1 MTTIQKLLTAREWEQ
16 CLQYHYLRA
25 DGPNGN
31 TPLYTLDATPSELG
45 LAAGLEDLSGDD
57 VLDAFMSVFSR
68 EAIRKVLGDE
78 VSESAG
84 FFAYRHFHFLVLTC
98 VVSATTTNAGTTA
111 DFRKR
116 LGVLLNDGGGQ
127 EQGVSGI
134 NSLWHAL
141 AVWVDREIAKGKPY
155 RRISLPDPGNMTR
168 IGYAVRLA
176 YPSRSDRSQ
185 LKSVLKCFPDR
196 ALENRY
202 ALLQQLFI
210 EKSKL
215 PSRMQDD
222 LKQME
227 RLYRQNHP
235 LERHSLWRL
244 IESILTELSQ
254 DEPGRASLLWRIS
267 LTFSGWDGDEIEVS
281 LARGNHRIQLDD
293 GYWFG
298 GFGELL
304 SYSNAPSK
312 VRKLLAS
319 GVLILHE
326 VPGGLWI
333 QDDRKTAKECRAVIL
348 TRLDEIVTKM
358 PVWQAISE
366 DWKISEPMPCAT
378 AVELTGGAGVAE
390 KETPEPAI
398 RLEGGLS
405 LGRQKWLNRPD
416 FLPFIN
422 LNECRVVSTSP
433 ELALAY
439 EDDIARLKNVSLQD
453 GRWHIDAESTDS
465 SPVSTTFQLIRNAPL
480 ATRWAERSGRHEA
493 SIEVCCDQGRPLADS
508 TCPFAAGQFPN
519 RLADLLEAI
528 YSRAGAPRPEGEMIP
543 LIKRGI
549 PEAINPWD
557 VLRSL
562 EEAGWLVQDIN
573 QQWKG
578 RFWRVSPPS
587 IILRGKETAIAEGA
601 LGCTELELLKAESS
615 KVSVEIVINAERPWA
630 VPVIGLVGPNIRELA
645 EKLRWE
651 IHPANVPV
659 LQPAPACWPK
669 EKRTMQGRKL
679 SGVWDPELKRFTSGH
694 SGDVFG
700 WGLRRFVR
708 DDDRDVY
715 VIESHGKRFFSSQR
729 VVAFLEY
736 ARRTQNHQFEWNEV
750 DSLIGLSGSHLPLP
764 IAQWLRRASFVQ
776 TGPGQLGKKNCYFY
790 GVDAGKVRTLVDIF
804 GNAINAPGIH
814 GKSCVFTAISKQRRR
829 CERASFYNRGGV
841 GFYG

>member
-31 TPLYTLDATPSELG
+31 TPLDTLDATPSELG
-45 LAAGLEDLSGDD
+45 LAAGLEDLSDDD

-78 VSESAG
+78 VSELAG

-116 LGVLLNDGGGQ
+116 LGVLLDDGGGQ
-127 EQGVSGI
+127 EQGVYGV

-185 LKSVLKCFPDR
+185 LKSVLKCFPER

-235 LERHSLWRL
+235 LEQHSLWRL
-244 IESILTELSQ
+244 IENVLTELSQ

-267 LTFSGWDGDEIEVS
+267 LTFGGWDGDEIEVS
-281 LARGNHRIQLDD
+281 LARGNHRTQLDD

-348 TRLDEIVTKM
+348 TRLDDIVTKM

-366 DWKISEPMPCAT
+366 GWKMSEPMPCAT

-405 LGRQKWLNRPD
+405 LGRKKWLNRPG

-439 EDDIARLKNVSLQD
+439 EDDIARLKNVSIQD

-480 ATRWAERSGRHEA
+480 ATRWSERSGRHEA
-493 SIEVCCDQGRPLADS
+493 SIEVCCDQGRPLTYS

-578 RFWRVSPPS
+578 RFWRVSPPN
-587 IILRGKETAIAEGA
+587 IVLTGKETAIAEGA
-601 LGCTELELLKAESS
+601 LGCAELELLNAEAGKA
-615 KVSVEIVINAERPWA
+615 SVEIVINAEGPWA
-630 VPVIGLVGPNIRELA
+630 VPVIGLVGSRIPELA
-645 EKLRWE
+645 EQLNWK
-651 IHPANVPV
+651 IYQAKTPI
-659 LQPAPACWPK
+659 LQPAPACWPQ
-669 EKRTMQGRKL
+669 EARTTTGRQFA
-679 SGVWDPELKRFTSGH
+679 GNWDPDLNSFALNRS
-694 SGDVFG
+694 SDASD
-700 WGLRRFVR
+700 WRLCRFVR
-708 DDDRDVY
+708 NDDRDVY
-715 VIESHGKRFFSSQR
+715 SIEANDKRFYSSQR
-729 VVAFLEY
+729 VVALLEFG
-736 ARRTQNHQFEWNEV
+736 RRSRNAQFKWEESGV
-750 DSLIGLSGSHLPLP
+750 LAGRSGSHLPLP
-764 IAQWLRRASFVQ
+764 VAQWLRRTSFIQ
-776 TGPGQLGKKNCYFY
+776 TGPEQ
-790 GVDAGKVRTLVDIF
+790 R
-804 GNAINAPGIH
+804 GN
-814 GKSCVFTAISKQRRR
+814 TAYLS
-829 CERASFYNRGGV
+829 GPV
-841 GFYG
+841 